1 MGKFSGVLLA
11 SDYDNTLVYTE
22 SALLSGGTLPPLSHE
37 NREALTY
44 FMAEGGIFSVATGR
58 ALPSFAPIAPT
69 LPMNGP
75 TILFNGAA
83 LYDFSRGK
91 YLCTAFLPD
100 SIRRY
105 LRQVEEE
112 FSGFAAEIYHDGDLI
127 HTLHPN
133 DLTHN
138 HMRMTRSAAVEAESI
153 LQVPMPI
160 SKVLFEETDQRGEDL
175 ERYVRSRSW
184 AREFEVVRSGKFF
197 LEITAKGATKG
208 GMMKRLAEHLHIR
221 QENVC
226 CVGDQAND
234 VSMLT
239 FAGHAFAP
247 ANAVDAVKRV
257 PGVTMLPDCRDS
269 AVAVLID
276 RLDGIYPR
284 RERSFR

>member
-100 SIRRY
+100 RPG
-105 LRQVEEE
+105 V
-112 FSGFAAEIYHDGDLI
+112 
-127 HTLHPN
+127 
-133 DLTHN
+133 
-138 HMRMTRSAAVEAESI
+138 
-153 LQVPMPI
+153 
-160 SKVLFEETDQRGEDL
+160 SKRAYNTA
-175 ERYVRSRSW
+175 S
-184 AREFEVVRSGKFF
+184 
-197 LEITAKGATKG
+197 TAKTTSSSPKYASRKA
-208 GMMKRLAEHLHIR
+208 KSPACQLARLMSR
-221 QENVC
+221 F
-226 CVGDQAND
+226 
-234 VSMLT
+234 S
-239 FAGHAFAP
+239 P
-247 ANAVDAVKRV
+247 
-257 PGVTMLPDCRDS
+257 S
-269 AVAVLID
+269 
-276 RLDGIYPR
+276 
-284 RERSFR
+284 